1 MDLIVRIDSLA
12 ERVVTV
18 RPPIETDVSR
28 PPTLTTLERLL
39 AEEITN
45 LIISRT
51 EGEQNG
57 LHNP

>member
-1 MDLIVRIDSLA
+1 MDLIIRIDSLA
-12 ERVVTV
+12 ERIVTV
-18 RPPIETDVSR
+18 QPPIETDVSR
-28 PPTLTTLERLL
+28 PAHLSTLERLL